1 VTGVLDE
8 KDKKTTIMSSKPE
21 EIHRKFIDKKIEEVG
36 VKTPEDVTKIKATE
50 KDKIAQLDKLEA

>member
-1 VTGVLDE
+1 VTSTLDE
-8 KDKKTTIMSSKPE
+8 KDKKSIIMSKKPE
-21 EIHRKFIDKKIEEVG
+21 EIHQEFINKKIEETG